1 MKGNSAGYEQNA
13 GGKRKKHGEEREK
26 DILPEKLICQ

>member
-13 GGKRKKHGEEREK
+13 GGKRKKNTEKKERK
-26 DILPEKLICQ
+26 TYYQRS